1 MRNTNNFV
9 DDEAN
14 PLARKSERERRR
26 QLMNEIFEDIRATRS
41 GFKASD
47 NVSREAL
54 YERCAVR

>member
-1 MRNTNNFV
+1 MRNTNNSV

-14 PLARKSERERRR
+14 RVAPKSERERRR

-41 GFKASD
+41 GFKASG